1 MEIRSAEERDI
12 PGIVELLKISLGE
25 SLMPKSEA
33 FWRWKHIDNPFGPS
47 PVLLAYERNQLIGVR
62 AFMRWEWKQGNTLYK
77 AVRAVDTATHPEH
90 QGKGIFKKLTLQLV
104 DQCRKEGV
112 HFIFNTPNK
121 SSKPGYI
128 KMGWKEL
135 GKLTVNL
142 SPRLLWRK
150 PEVDF
155 DQEYALTPS
164 RLAELSNSI
173 TKLLQ
178 QEDQTQLS
186 THRSLE
192 FLNWR
197 YAANPNIRYYLHHNE
212 AITCVIIFRL
222 KSTKAGTEF
231 RICEVFNH
239 HGIHK
244 SDIRATLHEA
254 IRVSGASFISSASRI
269 PLFPS
274 IQLAVGPLVTI
285 NPLHE
290 NISLS
295 FETWKPTLGDM
306 EVF

>member
-1 MEIRSAEERDI
+1 VKIRSAEERDI

-47 PVLLAYERNQLIGVR
+47 PVLLAFEGNQLIGVR
-62 AFMRWEWKQGNTLYK
+62 AFMRWEWKLGNTLYK

-90 QGKGIFKKLTLQLV
+90 QGRGIFKKLTLQLV
-104 DQCRKEGV
+104 DKCRKEGV
-112 HFIFNTPNK
+112 HFIFNTPNT

-128 KMGWKEL
+128 KMGWREL
-135 GKLTVNL
+135 GKLNVYIAPWFSFQKRNADYD
-142 SPRLLWRK
+142 K
-150 PEVDF
+150 C
-155 DQEYALTPS
+155 YALS
-164 RLAELSNSI
+164 EQKLAELSEPISQ
-173 TKLLQ
+173 LLQ
-178 QEDQTQLS
+178 TENYTNLS

-192 FLNWR
+192 FLKWR
-197 YAANPNIRYYLHHNE
+197 YAVNPNIPYYLHYNE

-222 KSTKAGTEF
+222 KVTKAGTEF
-231 RICEVFNH
+231 RICEVLNQQ
-239 HGIHK
+239 GIHS

-254 IRVSGASFISSASRI
+254 VRASGALFISNCSRI

>member
-1 MEIRSAEERDI
+1 MEIRPAHERDI
-12 PGIVELLKISLGE
+12 PAIVELLKLSLGE

-33 FWRWKHIDNPFGPS
+33 FWRWKHIDNPFGKS
-47 PVLLAYERNQLIGVR
+47 PVLLAFEGNQLIGVR

-128 KMGWKEL
+128 KMGWREL
-135 GKLTVNL
+135 GKLNVYIA
-142 SPRLLWRK
+142 PRLSFQKRNANYDK
-150 PEVDF
+150 R
-155 DQEYALTPS
+155 YALS
-164 RLAELSNSI
+164 DQKLAEHSEPI
-173 TKLLQ
+173 GQLLQ
-178 QEDQTQLS
+178 AENHTNLS

-192 FLNWR
+192 FLKWR
-197 YAANPNIRYYLHHNE
+197 YAVNPNIPYYLHYNE

-231 RICEVFNH
+231 RICEVLNQQ
-239 HGIHK
+239 GIHT
-244 SDIRATLHEA
+244 SGIRAILREA
-254 IRVSGASFISSASRI
+254 VRASGASFISSVSRI
-269 PLFPS
+269 HLFPS

-285 NPLHE
+285 NHLHE

-295 FETWKPTLGDM
+295 FDTWKPTLGDM